1 MEDTDQNHDG
11 DGKRQ
16 ERKTHSE
23 RRALRL
29 PAAGVKTM
37 VHPHAV
43 MKKDHPRR

>member
-11 DGKRQ
+11 DGEHQEQKTQGKRW
-16 ERKTHSE
+16 
-23 RRALRL
+23 ALRP

-43 MKKDHPRR
+43 MEKDHPRR